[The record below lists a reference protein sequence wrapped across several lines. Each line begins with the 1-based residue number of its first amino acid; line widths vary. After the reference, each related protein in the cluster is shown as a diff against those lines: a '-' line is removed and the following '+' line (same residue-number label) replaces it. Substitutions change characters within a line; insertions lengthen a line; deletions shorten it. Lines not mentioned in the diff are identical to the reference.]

1 MCIRDR
7 LDSAQTDST
16 NMSVRA
22 LSEIALVLFFIT
34 LGVNACA
41 KLLSTG
47 ALRVRK
53 RA

>member
-1 MCIRDR
+1 
-7 LDSAQTDST
+7 LDSAQTDPT

-22 LSEIALVLFFIT
+22 LAEIALVLFIIT

-41 KLLSTG
+41 KLLTSG
-47 ALRVRK
+47 AFRVRN